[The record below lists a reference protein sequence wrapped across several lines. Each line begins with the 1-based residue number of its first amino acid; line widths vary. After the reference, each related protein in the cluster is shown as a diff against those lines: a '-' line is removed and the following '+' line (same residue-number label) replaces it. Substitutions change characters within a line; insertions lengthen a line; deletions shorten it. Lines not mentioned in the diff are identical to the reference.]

1 MRTQLAMLCVFASL
15 SAPVG
20 AQAPAQ
26 KKTKAASQP
35 CQLVSENPPDFDWF
49 KFIPKHLDFTKLN
62 RFPTVSYVVNEDGAV
77 TNVKIMKST
86 GSAKVD
92 TGLIKSVQS
101 WKYKPQPGCTV
112 ETSMAVVIDIGQ
124 E

>member
-1 MRTQLAMLCVFASL
+1 MLCVFASL

-35 CQLVSENPPDFDWF
+35 C
-49 KFIPKHLDFTKLN
+49 
-62 RFPTVSYVVNEDGAV
+62 FPTVSYVVNEDGAV